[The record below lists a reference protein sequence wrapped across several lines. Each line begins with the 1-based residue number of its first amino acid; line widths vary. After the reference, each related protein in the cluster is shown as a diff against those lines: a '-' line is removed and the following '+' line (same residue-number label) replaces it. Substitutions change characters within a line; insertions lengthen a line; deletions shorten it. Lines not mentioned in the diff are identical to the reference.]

1 MKFFFKKII
10 FFFLLIGVSE
20 ANNNVKFVDINFIVN
35 NSISG
40 KNLNEIIEKKNKKVA
55 SELNKIRDQLKI
67 KKDKIFAQ
75 KNILKKDELEN
86 LIKEY
91 EKEVKV
97 FNKIKKKKTDEFNSF
112 SINSKKKIIDLLNPL
127 ISNYLKKES
136 IQILL
141 QKDKII
147 FGDDKL
153 NITKDILKLFD
164 DKYKKIK
171 FESG

>member
-10 FFFLLIGVSE
+10 FFFLLIGISE
-20 ANNNVKFVDINFIVN
+20 ANNNVKFIDINFIVN

-40 KNLNEIIEKKNKKVA
+40 KNLNKIIENKNKKVV
-55 SELNKIRDQLKI
+55 SELNKIRDKLKV
-67 KKDKIFAQ
+67 KKDKIVAQ
-75 KNILKKDELEN
+75 KNILKKDELDN
-86 LIKEY
+86 LVKEY
-91 EKEVKV
+91 EKEVKD
-97 FNKIKKKKTDEFNSF
+97 FNEIKKKKTDEFNNF

-127 ISNYLKKES
+127 ITNYLKKES

-153 NITKDILKLFD
+153 DITNDILKLFD

-171 FESG
+171 FE

>member
-10 FFFLLIGVSE
+10 FFFLFISVSE
-20 ANNNVKFVDINFIVN
+20 ANNNLKFIDINFIVN

-40 KNLNEIIEKKNKKVA
+40 KNLNEIIEKKNKKVV
-55 SELNKIRDQLKI
+55 SELNKIRDKLKI
-67 KKDKIFAQ
+67 KKDKIVAQ
-75 KNILKKDELEN
+75 KNILKKDEYEN
-86 LIKEY
+86 
-91 EKEVKV
+91 EVKD
-97 FNKIKKKKTDEFNSF
+97 FNEIKKKKTDEFNNF

-127 ISNYLKKES
+127 ITNYLKKES

-153 NITKDILKLFD
+153 NITQDILKLFD

-171 FESG
+171 FE

>member
-10 FFFLLIGVSE
+10 FFFLFISVSE
-20 ANNNVKFVDINFIVN
+20 ANNNVKFIDINFIVN

-40 KNLNEIIEKKNKKVA
+40 KNLNEIIEKKNKKVV
-55 SELNKIRDQLKI
+55 SELNKIRDKLKI
-67 KKDKIFAQ
+67 KKDKIVAQ

-86 LIKEY
+86 LVKEY
-91 EKEVKV
+91 EKEVKD
-97 FNKIKKKKTDEFNSF
+97 FNEIKKKKTDEFNNF

-127 ISNYLKKES
+127 ITNYLKKES

-153 NITKDILKLFD
+153 NITQDILKLFD

-171 FESG
+171 FE

>member
-55 SELNKIRDQLKI
+55 SELNKIKDQLKI
-67 KKDKIFAQ
+67 KKDKIVAQ

-97 FNKIKKKKTDEFNSF
+97 FNKIKKKRQMNLTA
-112 SINSKKKIIDLLNPL
+112 LV
-127 ISNYLKKES
+127 
-136 IQILL
+136 
-141 QKDKII
+141 
-147 FGDDKL
+147 
-153 NITKDILKLFD
+153 
-164 DKYKKIK
+164 
-171 FESG
+171 

>member
-40 KNLNEIIEKKNKKVA
+40 KNLNEIIEKKNKKVV
-55 SELNKIRDQLKI
+55 SELNKIRDELKI
-67 KKDKIFAQ
+67 KKDKIVAQ

-97 FNKIKKKKTDEFNSF
+97 FNEIKKKKTDEFNSF
-112 SINSKKKIIDLLNPL
+112 SIKSKKKIIDLLNPL
-127 ISNYLKKES
+127 ITNYLKKES

-153 NITKDILKLFD
+153 NITNDILKLFD

-171 FESG
+171 FE

>member
-1 MKFFFKKII
+1 M
-10 FFFLLIGVSE
+10 
-20 ANNNVKFVDINFIVN
+20 
-35 NSISG
+35 
-40 KNLNEIIEKKNKKVA
+40 NEIIENKNKKVV
-55 SELNKIRDQLKI
+55 SELNKIRDKLKI
-67 KKDKIFAQ
+67 KKDKIVAQ

-86 LIKEY
+86 LVKEY
-91 EKEVKV
+91 EKEVKD
-97 FNKIKKKKTDEFNSF
+97 FNEIKKRQMNLTISVL
-112 SINSKKKIIDLLNPL
+112 IPKKIIDLLNPL
-127 ISNYLKKES
+127 ITNYLKKES

-171 FESG
+171 FE

>member
-10 FFFLLIGVSE
+10 FFFLLIGISE
-20 ANNNVKFVDINFIVN
+20 ANNNVKFIDINFIVN

-40 KNLNEIIEKKNKKVA
+40 KNLNEIIENKNKKVV
-55 SELNKIRDQLKI
+55 SELNKIRDKLKV
-67 KKDKIFAQ
+67 KKDKIVAQ
-75 KNILKKDELEN
+75 KNILKKDELDN
-86 LIKEY
+86 LVKEY
-91 EKEVKV
+91 EKEVKD
-97 FNKIKKKKTDEFNSF
+97 FNEIKKKKTDEFNNF

-127 ISNYLKKES
+127 ITNYLKKES

-153 NITKDILKLFD
+153 DITNDILKLFD

-171 FESG
+171 FE

>member
-1 MKFFFKKII
+1 MKFFFKKIV

-40 KNLNEIIEKKNKKVA
+40 KNLNEIIEKKNKKVV
-55 SELNKIRDQLKI
+55 SELNKIRDELKI
-67 KKDKIFAQ
+67 KKDKIVAQ

-97 FNKIKKKKTDEFNSF
+97 FTEIKKKKTDEFNSF
-112 SINSKKKIIDLLNPL
+112 SIKSKKKIIDLLNPL
-127 ISNYLKKES
+127 ITNYLKKES

-153 NITKDILKLFD
+153 NITNDILKLFD

-171 FESG
+171 FE

>member
-1 MKFFFKKII
+1 MKFFFKNII
-10 FFFLLIGVSE
+10 FFFIFISVSE
-20 ANNNVKFVDINFIVN
+20 ANNNVKFIDINFIVN

-40 KNLNEIIEKKNKKVA
+40 KNLNEIIEKKNKKVV
-55 SELNKIRDQLKI
+55 SELNKIRDKLKI
-67 KKDKIFAQ
+67 KKDKIVAQ
-75 KNILKKDELEN
+75 KNVLKKDELEN
-86 LIKEY
+86 ILKQY
-91 EKEVKV
+91 EKEVKD
-97 FNKIKKKKTDEFNSF
+97 FNAIKKKKTDEFNSF

-127 ISNYLKKES
+127 IANYLEKES

-153 NITKDILKLFD
+153 NITKVILELFD

-171 FESG
+171 FE

>member
-10 FFFLLIGVSE
+10 FFFLLIGISE

-40 KNLNEIIEKKNKKVA
+40 KNLNEIIEKKNKKVV
-55 SELNKIRDQLKI
+55 SELNKIRDELKI
-67 KKDKIFAQ
+67 KKDKIVAQ

-97 FNKIKKKKTDEFNSF
+97 FNEIKKKKTDEFNSF
-112 SINSKKKIIDLLNPL
+112 SIRSKKKIIDLLNPL
-127 ISNYLKKES
+127 ITNYLKKES

-153 NITKDILKLFD
+153 NITNDILKLFD

-171 FESG
+171 FE

>member
-40 KNLNEIIEKKNKKVA
+40 KNLNEIIEKKNKKVV
-55 SELNKIRDQLKI
+55 SELNKIRDELKI
-67 KKDKIFAQ
+67 KKDKIVAQ

-97 FNKIKKKKTDEFNSF
+97 FNEIKKKKTDEFNSF
-112 SINSKKKIIDLLNPL
+112 SIKSKKKIIDLLNPL
-127 ISNYLKKES
+127 ITNYLKKES

-153 NITKDILKLFD
+153 NITNDILELFD

-171 FESG
+171 FE